1 MPPQLV
7 VPPDAGDTSALEQFL
22 SDRRGSHV
30 EVRAPLRGEKR
41 RLQELATE
49 NARLALESEVV
60 QAERKRLR
68 RVEALEELREALN
81 LESLPLRIECYDI
94 SNIQGESVVGSMVVF
109 QDAMPKK
116 AHYRKFGV
124 RSLDGQDDFAALAEV
139 VSRRFARLQDGA
151 AAEDYDESFAAT
163 PNLVVIDGGKGQ
175 LAAALAAMQAY
186 DLPRVAVIALAKRE
200 EEVFVPGQSDAIRLD
215 RDSPGLHL
223 LQRVRDEAHRFALGF
238 HRQRRDAK
246 ARESIF
252 DTLQGVGPA
261 RRRAL
266 LRHFGSAERFLAAS
280 QEELGGRAR
289 DPRANRP
296 FDLRPAAQG
305 RPGVAGAVGPAAAL
319 ALVRK
324 RTFGPY
330 FLGNAL
336 SASGTW
342 FQNLAASLLVYR
354 QTHSALLLGVL
365 NFSQF
370 IPILLLAP
378 WAGGASDRWNR
389 RSLLLVTQS
398 VAVVLSGGL
407 GLLAY
412 LDLAPTGVVIADA
425 VALGVVSAFSA
436 PAQQAMITQLV
447 DEPEVPTA
455 VALNSMTFNLA
466 RAIGPASA
474 ALAVQYLGI
483 PAAFGLNAVSYLIF
497 IGALL
502 FIGPQRQQ
510 LAERTASYLG
520 ASIGILR
527 RRPQLVIFL
536 LIVAAV
542 GFASDPVNTLAPA
555 WAHAFGRQDTVAGY
569 IIGVFGAGAVTAGL
583 VVAGRVGGSRRRMFT
598 TLLMLGLGMVAFSI
612 TPWLPL
618 ALPFLFVAGFGY
630 LASNTHATS
639 RLQLGVEPWERGRIM
654 ALWSVAFLGLR
665 PFASIIDGVIANEFG
680 VRYAGVLL
688 ALPAL
693 ACAGWIALRA
703 RTRGWGP
710 ARAELPPETA

>member
-1 MPPQLV
+1 M
-7 VPPDAGDTSALEQFL
+7 
-22 SDRRGSHV
+22 
-30 EVRAPLRGEKR
+30 
-41 RLQELATE
+41 
-49 NARLALESEVV
+49 
-60 QAERKRLR
+60 
-68 RVEALEELREALN
+68 
-81 LESLPLRIECYDI
+81 
-94 SNIQGESVVGSMVVF
+94 
-109 QDAMPKK
+109 
-116 AHYRKFGV
+116 
-124 RSLDGQDDFAALAEV
+124 
-139 VSRRFARLQDGA
+139 
-151 AAEDYDESFAAT
+151 
-163 PNLVVIDGGKGQ
+163 
-175 LAAALAAMQAY
+175 
-186 DLPRVAVIALAKRE
+186 
-200 EEVFVPGQSDAIRLD
+200 
-215 RDSPGLHL
+215 
-223 LQRVRDEAHRFALGF
+223 
-238 HRQRRDAK
+238 
-246 ARESIF
+246 
-252 DTLQGVGPA
+252 
-261 RRRAL
+261 
-266 LRHFGSAERFLAAS
+266 
-280 QEELGGRAR
+280 
-289 DPRANRP
+289 
-296 FDLRPAAQG
+296 
-305 RPGVAGAVGPAAAL
+305 
-319 ALVRK
+319 
-324 RTFGPY
+324 
-330 FLGNAL
+330 
-336 SASGTW
+336 
-342 FQNLAASLLVYR
+342 
-354 QTHSALLLGVL
+354 L

-398 VAVVLSGGL
+398 VAVVLSAGL

-412 LDLAPTGVVIADA
+412 LDLAPTWVVIADA

-502 FIGPQRQQ
+502 YIGPQRQQ

-598 TLLMLGLGMVAFSI
+598 TLLMLGLGMVAFSV

-710 ARAELPPETA
+710 ARADLPPETA

>member
-1 MPPQLV
+1 
-7 VPPDAGDTSALEQFL
+7 
-22 SDRRGSHV
+22 
-30 EVRAPLRGEKR
+30 
-41 RLQELATE
+41 
-49 NARLALESEVV
+49 
-60 QAERKRLR
+60 
-68 RVEALEELREALN
+68 
-81 LESLPLRIECYDI
+81 
-94 SNIQGESVVGSMVVF
+94 
-109 QDAMPKK
+109 
-116 AHYRKFGV
+116 
-124 RSLDGQDDFAALAEV
+124 
-139 VSRRFARLQDGA
+139 
-151 AAEDYDESFAAT
+151 
-163 PNLVVIDGGKGQ
+163 
-175 LAAALAAMQAY
+175 
-186 DLPRVAVIALAKRE
+186 VA
-200 EEVFVPGQSDAIRLD
+200 
-215 RDSPGLHL
+215 
-223 LQRVRDEAHRFALGF
+223 
-238 HRQRRDAK
+238 
-246 ARESIF
+246 
-252 DTLQGVGPA
+252 
-261 RRRAL
+261 
-266 LRHFGSAERFLAAS
+266 
-280 QEELGGRAR
+280 
-289 DPRANRP
+289 
-296 FDLRPAAQG
+296 AAQG
-305 RPGVAGAVGPAAAL
+305 RLGVAVTGPAAAL

-330 FLGNAL
+330 FVGNAL

-342 FQNLAASLLVYR
+342 FQNLAASLLIYR
-354 QTHSALLLGVL
+354 QTHSELLLGVL

-378 WAGGASDRWNR
+378 LAGGASDRWNR
-389 RSLLLVTQS
+389 RQLLLVTQS
-398 VAVVLSGGL
+398 VAVVLAGGL

-412 LDLAPTGVVIADA
+412 FDLAPTWVVIADA

-436 PAQQAMITQLV
+436 PAQQAMIPQLV

-483 PAAFGLNAVSYLIF
+483 PAAFGLNAFSYLIF

-502 FIGPQRQQ
+502 YIGPQAQQ
-510 LAERTASYLG
+510 LAERGAGHLRASVE
-520 ASIGILR
+520 ILR
-527 RRPQLVIFL
+527 RQPQLVVFL

-555 WAHAFGRQDTVAGY
+555 WANAFGRQDTVAGY

-583 VVAGRVGGSRRRMFT
+583 VVAGRVGGTRRRMFA
-598 TLLMLGLGMVAFSI
+598 TLLMLSLGMIAFSI

-618 ALPFLFVAGFGY
+618 ALPFLFIAGFGY

-665 PFASIIDGVIANEFG
+665 PFASIVDGAIASAFG

-703 RTRGWGP
+703 RTRGWGAAP
-710 ARAELPPETA
+710 AELPPETA